1 MQKRKSVFRPAPF
14 LRPPLL
20 LAAAA
25 LVSAM
30 VFAAQATGMEAVI
43 FPEIAAL
50 AFGAWGTRA
59 RPWMA
64 TNFDLFLSPTLAA
77 LTGWLV
83 INYVPGPLALQA
95 GCSFV
100 LVLLELRLA
109 GSAVLPS
116 ISAAILPLVAGES
129 GIVYPAAVG
138 VFTAVIALVCCLLD
152 WTGHGNYTKIRPER
166 TVLPQRRQIPALL
179 FRWGRVL
186 AITLACAALSG
197 YTGRTY
203 LLAPP
208 LIIACLEFVNPGG
221 PFRKRPFSLYLL
233 VVLGGCAGSG
243 AAWLAG
249 QGWLPAFAAAGLA
262 VCFVFLL
269 FQILNMPCPPAA
281 ALSVLPF
288 IVPQPRL
295 TDYCIDL
302 AAGAALFFILGAL
315 LFPVYGE
322 KSRQALNKNEPA
334 RVPVRTEKNPNGR
347 PVKK

>member
-1 MQKRKSVFRPAPF
+1 MNKRKTVFRPAPF

-20 LAAAA
+20 LAVAA

-30 VFAAQATGMEAVI
+30 VFTAEITGLEAVI

-77 LTGWLV
+77 FTGWFV
-83 INYVPGPLALQA
+83 INYIPGPLTLRA
-95 GCSFV
+95 GCAFV
-100 LVLLELRLA
+100 LVLLELRITA
-109 GSAVLPS
+109 SAVLPS

-129 GIVYPAAVG
+129 SLYYPVAVAA
-138 VFTAVIALVCCLLD
+138 FTAAIALVCYILD
-152 WTGHGNYTKIRPER
+152 WTGHGNYTKVRLKYHF
-166 TVLPQRRQIPALL
+166 LPQRRQLPALL

-186 AITLACAALSG
+186 AITLACAWLSE

-208 LIIACLEFVNPGG
+208 LIIACIEFVNPGG

-233 VVLGGCAGSG
+233 VVLGGAAGAG
-243 AAWLAG
+243 AAWLAS
-249 QGWLPAFAAAGLA
+249 QGWVPPFVAAGLT

-269 FQILNMPCPPAA
+269 FQILNMPCPPAT

-288 IVPQPRL
+288 IVPPAIL
-295 TDYCIDL
+295 PDYCVDL
-302 AAGAALFFILGAL
+302 AAGAAFFFLLGAL
-315 LFPVYGE
+315 LFPVRAE
-322 KSRQALNKNEPA
+322 TEP
-334 RVPVRTEKNPNGR
+334 GR
-347 PVKK
+347 KES

>member
-1 MQKRKSVFRPAPF
+1 MTFFLQKEGGMNKRKTVFRPAPF

-20 LAAAA
+20 LAVAA

-30 VFAAQATGMEAVI
+30 VFTAEITGLEAVI

-77 LTGWLV
+77 FTGWFV
-83 INYVPGPLALQA
+83 INYIPGPLTLRA
-95 GCSFV
+95 GCAFV
-100 LVLLELRLA
+100 LVLLELRITA
-109 GSAVLPS
+109 SAVLPS

-129 GIVYPAAVG
+129 SLYYPMAVAA
-138 VFTAVIALVCCLLD
+138 FTAAIALVCYILD
-152 WTGHGNYTKIRPER
+152 WTGHGNYTKVRLKYHF
-166 TVLPQRRQIPALL
+166 LPQRRQLPALL

-186 AITLACAALSG
+186 AITLACAWLSE

-208 LIIACLEFVNPGG
+208 LIIACIEFVTPGG

-233 VVLGGCAGSG
+233 VVLGGAAGAG
-243 AAWLAG
+243 AAWLAS
-249 QGWLPAFAAAGLA
+249 QGWVPPFVAAGLT

-288 IVPQPRL
+288 IVPPAIL
-295 TDYCIDL
+295 PDYCVDL
-302 AAGAALFFILGAL
+302 AAGAAFFFLLGAL
-315 LFPVYGE
+315 LFPVRAE
-322 KSRQALNKNEPA
+322 TEP
-334 RVPVRTEKNPNGR
+334 GR
-347 PVKK
+347 KES